1 MNSTFNKKINYFSK
15 NNKNNIN
22 NKICTCSKTK
32 CIKKYCECYSN
43 NQYCINCNCIDCYNK
58 PNYTKKN
65 LNDEKIFV
73 TCTCTKSN
81 CNKKY
86 CECYKIGEKCNL
98 NCRCINCLNNED
110 ENKNILNKKNLYN
123 NYTMERISILIQN
136 KKIFIDIKPIYDGS
150 NISFH
155 NSSFNNTFMIINEK
169 KMLSQK
175 RNRFFCSNLEKNNF

>member
-22 NKICTCSKTK
+22 NRICTCSKTK

-43 NQYCINCNCIDCYNK
+43 NQYCINCNCIDCHNK
-58 PNYTKKN
+58 SNYTKKN
-65 LNDEKIFV
+65 SNDEKIFV

-86 CECYKIGEKCNL
+86 CECYKIGEKCNI
-98 NCRCINCLNNED
+98 NCRCINCLNND
-110 ENKNILNKKNLYN
+110 DDNKNNLNKNNLFN

-136 KKIFIDIKPIYDGS
+136 NKIFIDIKQIYEGS

-169 KMLSQK
+169 KMLCKK
-175 RNRFFCSNLEKNNF
+175 RNRFFCSNLEKI